1 MKYPLIKPKYYFSLF
16 KEIAGF
22 IKKPR
27 IEKNLE
33 KSVKFKIYDTIG
45 LYFLKLVFLIPVVL
59 FFAIVYDPENIQ
71 KGNMSERFTPLVFLL
86 VGGVILPF
94 IEEVAFRL
102 SLRFKPI
109 YLVLSSSVLCY
120 YILTK
125 FLFHTKIS
133 VIDESFSTRIVISIF
148 LGVAFYLVINIKSVN
163 EKLIKFWSVHFRNIY
178 YISCIFFAWIHLSK
192 YELNWYNILLLP
204 ILTLPQ
210 LMSALI
216 YGYIRISFGFQY
228 PLFFHMSNNLIGVG
242 LSFLP
247 FTDLILI

>member
-1 MKYPLIKPKYYFSLF
+1 LIKPKYYFSIF
-16 KEIAGF
+16 KEIVSF
-22 IKKPR
+22 IVNPK

-45 LYFLKLVFLIPVVL
+45 LYFLKLIFLIPVVL

-71 KGNMSERFTPLVFLL
+71 KGNMSERFTPLIFLL

-94 IEEVAFRL
+94 VEEVAFRL

-109 YLVLSSSVLCY
+109 YLALSSSVLCY
-120 YILTK
+120 NILTK
-125 FLFHTKIS
+125 FVFHTKIS
-133 VIDESFSTRIVISIF
+133 AIDESFLVRIIISFF
-148 LGVAFYLVINIKSVN
+148 LGIVLYSVINIKSLS
-163 EKLIKFWSVHFRNIY
+163 EKLIKFWNIHFRSIY
-178 YISCIFFAWIHLSK
+178 YISCVFFAWMHISK
-192 YELNWYNILLLP
+192 YELNWTNILLLP

-216 YGYIRISFGFQY
+216 YGYIRVSFGFQY

>member
-16 KEIAGF
+16 KEIVNF
-22 IKKPR
+22 IKNPR
-27 IEKNLE
+27 IEENLE
-33 KSVKFKIYDTIG
+33 KPVKFKIYDTIG
-45 LYFLKLVFLIPVVL
+45 LYFIKLIFLIPVVL
-59 FFAIVYDPENIQ
+59 FFVIVYDPENIQ
-71 KGNMSERFTPLVFLL
+71 KGNMSGRFTPFVFLL

-94 IEEVAFRL
+94 VEEIAFRL

-109 YLVLSSSVLCY
+109 YLALSSSVLCY

-125 FLFHTKIS
+125 FLFHAKIS
-133 VIDESFSTRIVISIF
+133 AIDESFLMRIVISF
-148 LGVAFYLVINIKSVN
+148 LLGIVLYSAINIKSLN
-163 EKLIKFWSVHFRNIY
+163 EILIKFWNIHFRSIY
-178 YISCIFFAWIHLSK
+178 YISCVFFAWIHISK
-192 YELNWYNILLLP
+192 YELNWVNILLLP

-216 YGYIRISFGFQY
+216 YGYIRVSFGFQY